1 MKKLTIVALGAVLA
15 LPGVVSAQA
24 GGGIGSGVYGLLDFA
39 RNLIN
44 QLIPFIIALTV
55 LVFLWGIFKYVL
67 ATDADSR
74 KEAQGYMIWGVIALF
89 VMVSVWGLVNI
100 LVRTTNLDNVAPKAP
115 GVPEPGGFIQTG
127 VGR

>member
-1 MKKLTIVALGAVLA
+1 MKKLFLAALSAVVA

-24 GGGIGSGVYGLLDFA
+24 GGGGIGSGIYGLLDFF

-67 ATDADSR
+67 ATDAESR
-74 KEAQGYMIWGVIALF
+74 KEAQGYMIWGIIALF

-115 GVPEPGGFIQTG
+115 GVPEPGGFIRST
-127 VGR
+127 

>member
-1 MKKLTIVALGAVLA
+1 MKKLTLAIFGAVLA
-15 LPGVVSAQA
+15 LPGVVSAQTT
-24 GGGIGSGVYGLLDFA
+24 GGGIGSGIYGLLDFA

-55 LVFLWGIFKYVL
+55 LVFLWGIFRYVFSS
-67 ATDADSR
+67 DAEGR
-74 KEAQGYMIWGVIALF
+74 KEAQGYMIWGIIALF

-115 GVPEPGGFIQTG
+115 GVPEPGGFIQN
-127 VGR
+127 R